1 MPGMNSGPGPGSPIL
16 VSAFRSALLQ
26 QWLIV
31 ALIFILLLIAWGA
44 TRTAI
49 YGSVAGA
56 PPAGRW
62 REPRARLLLR
72 VGFGSIWLFDGILQA
87 QPQMAGGLADQVIQ
101 PSASSSP
108 AWVQHLVNFGV
119 TAWDYHPVQAASAS
133 VWIQVGIGLWML
145 IAVRGWSARLA
156 GVAGVAWGLV
166 VWAFGEAFG
175 GIFAPGLTFLFGA
188 PGAVLIYVVA
198 GVLLALPERAWD
210 DPRRLGRLLLGGAGA
225 FLLGMALLQAWPG
238 RGFWQGTLDG
248 QPGSLA
254 AMIKSM
260 AGTSQ
265 PHAPEAIVSGFGNFT
280 AAHGFAVNLVAVL
293 ALAVVGAGLFIA
305 AVRGDLRLARIAV
318 IAGAVFC
325 LADWVLVEDLGFF
338 GGLGTDPNSM
348 IPFILLF
355 TAGYLGL
362 APAPARAAA
371 TASGV
376 PEVGSAGLS
385 AGIQGAGPITETAS
399 ASGIP
404 GTEDTGPITEI
415 SGISGA
421 PAPDIPDAAVDTG
434 ETTVAGETGTGKEIQ
449 VVEVAA
455 TAEETEGARVTR
467 VTEDTEVTAGD
478 AQGPPEDISGP
489 SGAHPRAGRVPVL
502 LRAFAGAPV
511 RVVAGVGALGVILV
525 GAAPMAVA
533 SVNRTADPIVAEA
546 LAGTSGQVD
555 TPAPGFTLTSQD
567 GRQVSLASL
576 RGKVVLLTFL
586 DPVCTTDCPL
596 IAKEMLLADTLLGG
610 KAGNTE
616 LVAVVA
622 NPTYTSTAYT
632 RTFTSQEGLGQTPN
646 WLFLTGSL
654 SQLTDVWHHYG
665 IEVEDLPAGAMT
677 AHNDLAFV
685 ISANGTVQQ
694 EISDD
699 PGPGTPAT
707 TSSFAGLMA
716 NSVLQSMGQS

>member
-1 MPGMNSGPGPGSPIL
+1 MFIFARMAWARPVRLGRVTAMPGMNSGPGLGSPIL

-31 ALIFILLLIAWGA
+31 ALIFVLLLIAWGA
-44 TRTAI
+44 SRTAI
-49 YGSVAGA
+49 FGSVAGA
-56 PPAGRW
+56 LPAGGGGPW

-72 VGFGSIWLFDGILQA
+72 VGFGAVWLFDGILQA
-87 QPQMAGGLADQVIQ
+87 QPQMPGGLADQVIA
-101 PSASSSP
+101 PAASSSP
-108 AWVQHLVNFGV
+108 GWVQHLVNFGV

-145 IAVRGWSARLA
+145 FAVHGWSARLA
-156 GVAGVAWGLV
+156 GLAGVAWGLV

-175 GIFAPGLTFLFGA
+175 GIFAPGLTVLFGA

-198 GVLLALPERAWD
+198 GALLALPERAWGD
-210 DPRRLGRLLLGGAGA
+210 TRRLGRLLLGGAGA
-225 FLLGMALLQAWPG
+225 FFLGMTLLQAWPG

-260 AGTSQ
+260 AGISQ
-265 PHAPEAIVSGFGNFT
+265 PHAFEVLVSGFGDFT

-293 ALAVVGAGLFIA
+293 ALAAVGAGLLVA
-305 AVRGDLRLARIAV
+305 AVRADVRLARIAV

-325 LADWVLVEDLGFF
+325 LADWVLIEDLGFF

-348 IPFILLF
+348 IPFILLLA
-355 TAGYLGL
+355 AGYLGL
-362 APAPARAAA
+362 AAAPQPALAP
-371 TASGV
+371 
-376 PEVGSAGLS
+376 
-385 AGIQGAGPITETAS
+385 S
-399 ASGIP
+399 ASPVAIP
-404 GTEDTGPITEI
+404 EI
-415 SGISGA
+415 STVLAA
-421 PAPDIPDAAVDTG
+421 PVPDISDSSADS
-434 ETTVAGETGTGKEIQ
+434 GTP
-449 VVEVAA
+449 
-455 TAEETEGARVTR
+455 T
-467 VTEDTEVTAGD
+467 TEVTGQGEDATEPAGLPG
-478 AQGPPEDISGP
+478 QGEGVPGPVSAPEQDEDVPGP
-489 SGAHPRAGRVPVL
+489 VGASRRAGRVPVL
-502 LRAFAGAPV
+502 LRAFAGSPV

-533 SVNRTADPIVAEA
+533 SVNRTADPIIARA
-546 LAGTSGQVD
+546 MAGASGQLD

-596 IAKEMLLADTLLGG
+596 IAQEMRSADTLLGG
-610 KAGNTE
+610 KASNTE

-622 NPTYTSTAYT
+622 NPTYISTAYT
-632 RTFTSQEGLGQTPN
+632 RAFTSQENLGQVPN
-646 WLFLTGSL
+646 WLYLTGSL
-654 SQLTDVWHHYG
+654 GQLADVWHHYG
-665 IEVEDLPAGAMT
+665 IEVEDLPAGAMA

-685 ISANGTVQQ
+685 IGADGTMRQ

-699 PGPGTPAT
+699 PGPGNPAT
-707 TSSFAGLMA
+707 TSSFATLLA
-716 NSVLQSMGQS
+716 NSVLQTIGHS

>member
-1 MPGMNSGPGPGSPIL
+1 MNSGPGPGSPIL
-16 VSAFRSALLQ
+16 VSAFQSALLQ

-31 ALIFILLLIAWGA
+31 ALIFAALLIAWGA
-44 TRTAI
+44 SRTAI
-49 YGSVAGA
+49 FGSMSGA
-56 PPAGRW
+56 PPAGGARLW

-72 VGFGSIWLFDGILQA
+72 VGFGAVWLFDGILQA

-101 PSASSSP
+101 PAASSSP
-108 AWVQHLVNFGV
+108 GWVQHLVNFGV
-119 TAWDYHPVQAASAS
+119 TVWDYHPIQAASAS

-145 IAVRGWSARLA
+145 VAVRGWSARAA
-156 GVAGVAWGLV
+156 GLAGVAWGLV

-175 GIFAPGLTFLFGA
+175 GIFAPGLTALFGA

-198 GVLLALPERAWD
+198 GALLALPERAWD

-225 FLLGMALLQAWPG
+225 FFLGMALLQAWPG

-248 QPGSLA
+248 QPGTLA

-265 PHAPEAIVSGFGNFT
+265 PHALEVIVSGFGNFT

-293 ALAVVGAGLFIA
+293 ALAGLGAGLLTA
-305 AVRGDLRLARIAV
+305 AVRGDARLARIAV
-318 IAGAVFC
+318 IAGAVLC
-325 LADWVLVEDLGFF
+325 LADWVLIEDLGFL

-362 APAPARAAA
+362 APATAKVTATATATA
-371 TASGV
+371 TASGI
-376 PEVGSAGLS
+376 PEETRVAGEALTDGETGP
-385 AGIQGAGPITETAS
+385 AGGAG
-399 ASGIP
+399 
-404 GTEDTGPITEI
+404 
-415 SGISGA
+415 
-421 PAPDIPDAAVDTG
+421 TG
-434 ETTVAGETGTGKEIQ
+434 ETPAAGEVPGAPEEIP
-449 VVEVAA
+449 A
-455 TAEETEGARVTR
+455 
-467 VTEDTEVTAGD
+467 
-478 AQGPPEDISGP
+478 P
-489 SGAHPRAGRVPVL
+489 SGTPPAAGRVPVL

-533 SVNRTADPIVAEA
+533 SVNRTADPIIAEA
-546 LAGTSGQVD
+546 IAGTSGQLD
-555 TPAPGFTLTSQD
+555 TPAANFTLTSQG

-596 IAKEMLLADTLLGG
+596 IAQEMRSADTLLGG
-610 KAGNTE
+610 KAANTE

-632 RTFTSQEGLGQTPN
+632 KAFTSQENLSQVPN
-646 WLFLTGSL
+646 WLYLTGSL
-654 SQLTDVWHHYG
+654 SQLTAVWHNYG
-665 IEVEDLPAGAMT
+665 IEVEDLPAGAMA

-685 ISANGTVQQ
+685 ISADGKVQQ
-694 EISDD
+694 ELSDD

-707 TSSFAGLMA
+707 TSSFAGLLA
-716 NSVLQSMGQS
+716 SSVLQTMGQS